1 MDIGKML
8 EPLKVHIDGGPAA
21 SGAPLF
27 NSKGGVLSINT
38 ARERNYAEIRLP
50 APIGT
55 IVPEMI
61 GKFKDKK

>member
-1 MDIGKML
+1 M
-8 EPLKVHIDGGPAA
+8 GGQRQVEHPY
-21 SGAPLF
+21 LIR
-27 NSKGGVLSINT
+27 KGDVLSINT